1 MSTLAIRLP
10 EVIGI
15 TILHSLWQITLLWI
29 ILVALLRLFPR
40 ASSAVR
46 YALAMSTLML
56 SVFAVVSTAVYEWQ
70 LQARGEDVSAVSIAA
85 GHAVQ
90 TLYIAVE
97 QTGLSRIVNALNA
110 SVPIVAWLWCAG
122 LLVMGTRFGGSFFYL
137 RTLRAAENIE
147 AIPPAWKQELKRL
160 RRALGIRY
168 EVAIAISARIPS
180 PLTLGSFSPIV
191 LLPAGLLSGLS
202 TAQIEAILV
211 HELYHI
217 KRRDYLINI
226 SQALVEVL
234 LFYHPAIWHINTII
248 REERENCCD
257 DETVAYCGDAV
268 AYARALTQIQ
278 EINTFTKPTLA
289 MSATGPNAGNFTNRI
304 KRLFHIYPD
313 PAHAR
318 SKGIFAIGFLI
329 VYLGM
334 VLVTAN
340 VSTAQP
346 TEPGKKNMKKSVNEY
361 NMFSNIFSDS
371 IPASEQLYILDGK
384 EISKEQ
390 MKSMGNIH
398 SIDIQ
403 HADTTVKDGAQDNGL
418 RQVKL
423 VVKMKS
429 TAVAADT
436 SVRFSGDSRSDSLPT
451 PGSHDTQQTK
461 APEPQ
466 RASVTRKDNPTQTKS
481 TRIRIDAN
489 GTGSKVTPLFIVNGV
504 RIDRSQSHII
514 LEKIRPA
521 DIESITVFK
530 NQDAIALYGDEGK
543 DGVIGIR
550 LKPGVPIEEFTSGA
564 AVQVFPNKAKDLL
577 NISFTPSRNGSHVKM
592 ILVDPDGT
600 VVKEITDSTY
610 HNVPTELQVDVS
622 GYEKGV
628 YILQISVDGAKSQQ
642 RVVIE

>member
-10 EVIGI
+10 EMIGI

-40 ASSAVR
+40 ASSAAR
-46 YALAMSTLML
+46 YALAVSTLLL

-70 LQARGEDVSAVSIAA
+70 LQATGEDVSAVSIAA

-122 LLVMGTRFGGSFFYL
+122 LLVMGTRFGGSFLYL
-137 RTLRAAENIE
+137 RTLRAPENIE
-147 AIPPAWKQELKRL
+147 AIPPAWKQELRRL
-160 RRALGIRY
+160 ARALGIRY
-168 EVAIAISARIPS
+168 EVAIATAARISS

-234 LFYHPAIWHINTII
+234 LFYHPAIWHINKII

-313 PAHAR
+313 PAQAR
-318 SKGIFAIGFLI
+318 SKGMFAIGFLI

-346 TEPGKKNMKKSVNEY
+346 TEPGKNMKKSVTEY

-371 IPASEQLYILDGK
+371 IPAGEQLYILDGK

-398 SIDIQ
+398 SVDIQ
-403 HADTTVKDGAQDNGL
+403 HADTTVQDGTQDNGL

-429 TAVAADT
+429 TPVAADT

-451 PGSHDTQQTK
+451 PGSHDAQQTK

-466 RASVTRKDNPTQTKS
+466 RASFTRKDNPTPTQS
-481 TRIRIDAN
+481 TRIRLDAN
-489 GTGSKVTPLFIVNGV
+489 GTVSKATPLFIVNGV

-550 LKPGVPIEEFTSGA
+550 LKSGVPVEQFTSSA

-610 HNVPTELQVDVS
+610 DNVPTDLQVDVS
-622 GYEKGV
+622 GYKKGA
-628 YILQISVDGAKSQQ
+628 YILQISIDGAKSQQ
-642 RVVIE
+642 RVVVE